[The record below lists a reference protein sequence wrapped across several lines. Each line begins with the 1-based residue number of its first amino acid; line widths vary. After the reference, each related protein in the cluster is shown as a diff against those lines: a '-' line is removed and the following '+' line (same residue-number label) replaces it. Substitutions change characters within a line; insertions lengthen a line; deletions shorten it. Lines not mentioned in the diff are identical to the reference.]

1 MIYARPDLGARLS
14 ASPSL
19 APIYAPFVHT
29 LETKVEEC
37 QCGECVQALDAAPEV
52 FGAALLALAG
62 PRLTEH
68 EDQCAD
74 FIGQYLPHDIGE
86 IGCATGS
93 C

>member
-1 MIYARPDLGARLS
+1 MIYARPDLGARMS

-29 LETKVEEC
+29 LEAKVEEC
-37 QCGECVQALDAAPEV
+37 QCGDCVQALDAAPEV
-52 FGAALLALAG
+52 FGATLLSLAG
-62 PRLTEH
+62 PAMTEH
-68 EDQCAD
+68 EDACAGLVSG
-74 FIGQYLPHDIGE
+74 FIPCDLGD